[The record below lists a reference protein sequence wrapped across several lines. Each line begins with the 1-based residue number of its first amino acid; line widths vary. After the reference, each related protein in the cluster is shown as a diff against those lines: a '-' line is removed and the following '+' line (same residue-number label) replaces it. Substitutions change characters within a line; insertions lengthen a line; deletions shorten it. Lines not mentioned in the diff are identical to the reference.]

1 MSIHILILKTALS
14 YDKLIFAKISVVRV
28 TWRETQDII
37 SRDMS
42 RGIDLFKKIYAVS
55 IYVGLTSS
63 AGEEGCFNVR
73 FVTLEEAGKLK
84 HRK

>member
-1 MSIHILILKTALS
+1 
-14 YDKLIFAKISVVRV
+14 
-28 TWRETQDII
+28 
-37 SRDMS
+37 MS

-84 HRK
+84 HRKWSNKIKRSW